1 MFGYIKPNV
10 PTLRICDKE
19 RYDCYYCGLC
29 RCIGKKY
36 GIAAKMC
43 LNYDCTFL
51 AIMLASVCDNKLNS
65 EPKHCPFNP
74 LGKKRRMITESSS
87 AMEFSSAAAVI
98 LAFYKLEDNV
108 RDGKPL
114 YKAAEVPL
122 LRAYRKASKE
132 YERLNEVIRLNLNE
146 LSAIEQRRETSAE
159 IPANAFG
166 KLLSQIM
173 ELIPTDEV
181 TRRILAEIG
190 FHIGRFIYLIDAFE
204 DREKDEKNSLYNPFV
219 LSGSSD
225 EDAVFLMEISVNYAI
240 DALELLDIKHE
251 SALINNIITE
261 GLFAAMDKLTR
272 KNERK
277 RINEPI

>member
-29 RCIGKKY
+29 RCIGKEY
-36 GIAAKMC
+36 GIAARMC

-51 AIMLASVCDNKLNS
+51 AIMLASVCDDKLKS

-74 LGKKRRMITESSS
+74 LGKKKGMITEYSS
-87 AMEFSSAAAVI
+87 AMEFSAAAAVI

-108 RDGKPL
+108 HDGKPL
-114 YKAAEVPL
+114 YKAAELPL
-122 LRAYRKASKE
+122 IGAYKKASKE
-132 YERLNEVIRLNLNE
+132 YKCLDEVIRLNLDE
-146 LSAIEQRRETSAE
+146 LSAIERRKETSAD

-166 KLLSQIM
+166 KLLAQIM
-173 ELIPTDEV
+173 ELAASDET
-181 TRRILAEIG
+181 TRRIFGEIG

-225 EDAVFLMEISVNYAI
+225 EDAIFLMEISVNYAI
-240 DALELLDIKHE
+240 DALVLLDIKHE
-251 SALINNIITE
+251 RAIIDNIITE
-261 GLFAAMDKLTR
+261 GLFAAMDKLTH
-272 KNERK
+272 KKLKGKE
-277 RINEPI
+277 